1 MRLAFMGTPDFS
13 VPTLQALI
21 DAGHE
26 IVAAYTQPPRPA
38 GRGKKLRPSPVQVF
52 AESKGIPVFSPI
64 SLRRSEEQEKF
75 SGLKLDAAVVVAYGL
90 ILPKPILDA
99 PRLGCINVH
108 ASLLPRWR
116 GAAPIQRAIM
126 AGDSDTGVSI
136 MQMDAGL
143 DTGAVLAMART
154 PISPD
159 DTAGS
164 LHDRLS
170 YMGANLIADIL
181 AKLDNGSV
189 TPIPQPAE
197 GVTYAEKIRKEEG
210 HIDWDRT
217 AAQVSAHIRGLTP
230 FPGAWFEF
238 GGNRIKIREAG
249 VRAAAMD
256 LSPGRVA
263 AAPLVVAC
271 GSGCLDVTLVQRE
284 GKSPMTASDLL
295 RGFPIPV
302 GQALQ

>member
-1 MRLAFMGTPDFS
+1 MGTPDFS

-26 IVAAYTQPPRPA
+26 VAAVYTQPPRPA
-38 GRGKKLRPSPVQVF
+38 GRGKKLRPSPVQIF
-52 AESKGIPVFSPI
+52 AESKNIPVFSPT
-64 SLRRSEEQEKF
+64 SLRSAEEQERF
-75 SGLKLDAAVVVAYGL
+75 SGLNLDAAVVVAYGL
-90 ILPKPILDA
+90 ILPKAILDA

-126 AGDSDTGVSI
+126 AGDLETGVSI

-143 DTGAVLAMART
+143 DTGAVLGMTKT
-154 PISPD
+154 PITPD

-170 YMGANLIADIL
+170 QLGASVICDMLAGLAD
-181 AKLDNGSV
+181 GSV
-189 TPIPQPAE
+189 TPTPQPAE

-210 HIDWDRT
+210 RIDWNHT
-217 AAQVSAHIRGLTP
+217 APQVSAHIRGLTP

-238 GGNRIKIREAG
+238 AGNRIKILQSNIHECPTG
-249 VRAAAMD
+249 FV
-256 LSPGRVA
+256 PGSVVST
-263 AAPLVVAC
+263 PLVIAC
-271 GSGCLDVTLVQRE
+271 ASGCLDVTLVQRE
-284 GKSPMTASDLL
+284 GKSPMSANELL
-295 RGFPIPV
+295 RGFPIPP
-302 GQALQ
+302 GSLIHPAP